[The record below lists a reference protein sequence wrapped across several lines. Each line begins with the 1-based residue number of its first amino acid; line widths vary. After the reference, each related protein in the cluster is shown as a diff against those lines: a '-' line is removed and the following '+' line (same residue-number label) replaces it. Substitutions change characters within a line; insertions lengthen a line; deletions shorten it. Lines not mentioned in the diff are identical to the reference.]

1 MSGIELTLEFSGG
14 VPSPGVIDPG
24 PSVTF
29 VGMCRL
35 EGGVDNVKDPDVTSG
50 DTGGGLQGGQWIHSH
65 GPTTFGVFS
74 FEAQSLRPHIRIK
87 NGLWRSKLTR

>member
-50 DTGGGLQGGQWIHSH
+50 DTGGGFQGGQW
-65 GPTTFGVFS
+65 
-74 FEAQSLRPHIRIK
+74 
-87 NGLWRSKLTR
+87 

>member
-1 MSGIELTLEFSGG
+1 LSGIELTLEFSGG

-50 DTGGGLQGGQWIHSH
+50 DTGGGFQGGQWIHSH
-65 GPTTFGVFS
+65 GPIMPTS
-74 FEAQSLRPHIRIK
+74 RI
-87 NGLWRSKLTR
+87 GAAIHRGTR